1 MAAGTA
7 SILLRLSGVIFLSG
21 HVIVPVCGLSR
32 SKPLANDRSR
42 SMLPPMPSGW
52 KQLLT
57 KQVNSQTYRSL
68 EVFLEQEAAAGQTI
82 LPPPPDIFTAL
93 ETTPYEQVK
102 VLLLGQDPYH
112 TPGMA
117 HGLCFSVRPHVRVL
131 PPSLRNIY
139 RELREDVGCGIPNNG
154 CLTPWAMQGVLMLNT
169 VLTVRAHAANS
180 HRGRGWEA
188 VTDHIIAVL
197 NARPSRVVFV
207 LWGVEAKK
215 KQVLITNAQHVVISC
230 AHPSPLSARKFFG
243 SRCFSRVNRA
253 LTEVNLKPIRWQIP
267 DL

>member
-1 MAAGTA
+1 M
-7 SILLRLSGVIFLSG
+7 
-21 HVIVPVCGLSR
+21 SR
-32 SKPLANDRSR
+32 SKPLEGDRLR
-42 SMLPPMPSGW
+42 FLLPPIPSGW

-57 KQVNSQTYRSL
+57 NQVNSHRYRAL
-68 EVFLEQEAAAGQTI
+68 EMFLDREATAGETI
-82 LPPPPDIFTAL
+82 LPPSQDIYAAL
-93 ETTPYEQVK
+93 HNTPYEKVK

-117 HGLCFSVRPHVRVL
+117 HGLCFSVRPHVPVV

-139 RELREDVGCGIPNNG
+139 RELRDDVGCRIPNNG
-154 CLTPWAMQGVLMLNT
+154 CLMPWARQGVLMLNT

-180 HRGRGWEA
+180 HRRRGWEA
-188 VTDHIIAVL
+188 VTDRIFKVV
-197 NARPSRVVFV
+197 NAKPSRVVFV

-215 KQVLITNAQHVVISC
+215 KQALITAAQHVVISC

-243 SRCFSRVNRA
+243 SRCFSQVNRA
-253 LTEVNLKPIRWQIP
+253 LTEANLKPIDWQIP